1 MIQYYAPE
9 IAETLT
15 LPEEEARHCLRVL
28 RTQIGECVE
37 VVDGHGH
44 RYTCRVLSTD
54 PRKATVEITGV
65 TDVPTFWAAPLTVAV
80 APTKNIDRIEWLVEK
95 AVEIGVGRIVPLL
108 CRRSERK
115 VVKSERLVKIAV
127 SAMKQSLKSYL
138 PQVDALTDIKSFVN
152 KQSELHQTEQR
163 QLMFGYCSAEF
174 KRSPFVRNYNPQLPL
189 TVLIGPEGDFS
200 PEEVTLLVDNGF
212 LPVTFGEQR
221 LRTETAGLYALEGA
235 HILYDLNNNE

>member
-1 MIQYYAPE
+1 MIQFFSPDIESDPVLGPDDSA
-9 IAETLT
+9 
-15 LPEEEARHCLRVL
+15 HCCRVL
-28 RTQIGECVE
+28 RLKTGDRLQ
-37 VVDGHGH
+37 VVDGKGGVFD
-44 RYTCRVLSTD
+44 CVITD
-54 PRKATVEITGV
+54 DHPKHTELEIVGMTRIERPWYADI
-65 TDVPTFWAAPLTVAV
+65 TLAV

>member
-54 PRKATVEITGV
+54 PRKAAVEITGK

-95 AVEIGVGRIVPLL
+95 LTEIGVDRIVPLL
-108 CRRSERK
+108 CRHSERK
-115 VVKSERLVKIAV
+115 NVNIDRLERIAV
-127 SAMKQSLKSYL
+127 SAMKQSLKAVM
-138 PQVDALTDIKSFVN
+138 PQIDPLTPIAEFIAECDA
-152 KQSELHQTEQR
+152 R
-163 QLMFGYCSAEF
+163 QKFMGYCADDVERRLLARELKPGESTAIM
-174 KRSPFVRNYNPQLPL
+174 
-189 TVLIGPEGDFS
+189 IGPEGDFS
-200 PEEVTLLVDNGF
+200 PEEVHQAFDHGF
-212 LPVTFGEQR
+212 MPISLGEAR
-221 LRTETAGLYALEGA
+221 LRTETAALTA
-235 HILYDLNNNE
+235 AQSFHIINMQ